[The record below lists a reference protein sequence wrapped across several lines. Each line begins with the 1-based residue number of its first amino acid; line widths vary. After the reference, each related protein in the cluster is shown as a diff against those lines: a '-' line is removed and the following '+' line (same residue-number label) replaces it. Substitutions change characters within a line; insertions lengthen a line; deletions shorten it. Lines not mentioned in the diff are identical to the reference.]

1 MKSADEGNTEMEESL
16 PAAAAR
22 DVNAAPEE
30 VGREADQP
38 VRARRLIRVPTSV
51 LLTVLV
57 ALLSVWVAPAFARQW
72 DERQE
77 ARELQAVLAQNV
89 AESTAAAIGDGLA
102 PLAGAESL
110 DPMAAAKEWDTARAR
125 LEAELRVY
133 YPGHPVIKDW
143 YRTSMNIADL
153 QRLAPEV
160 RVLLGGAFGQPR
172 EGVEAALARYFLIHL
187 FYERPASRNDESS
200 LGDWARAEKLGD
212 NYARWVFDARD
223 RHGQEPARIL
233 VRLLRRMFAQRV
245 DAALAQILETTP
257 EGFSTTRR
265 DLLRDLLP

>member
-1 MKSADEGNTEMEESL
+1 MEESL
-16 PAAAAR
+16 PAAAAP
-22 DVNAAPEE
+22 DENAAPE
-30 VGREADQP
+30 VIGRDVDQS
-38 VRARRLIRVPTSV
+38 VRTRRRIRVPTSV
-51 LLTVLV
+51 LLTVLL

-77 ARELQAVLAQNV
+77 ARELQAVLAQDV
-89 AESTAAAIGDGLA
+89 AVSTAAAIGDGLA
-102 PLAGAESL
+102 AVAGAESL
-110 DPMAAAKEWDTARAR
+110 EPTAAAKEWDTARAR

-153 QRLAPEV
+153 QRYAPEV
-160 RVLLGGAFGQPR
+160 REVFRSAFGQPR
-172 EGVEAALARYFLIHL
+172 EGHEAALARYSLIHL
-187 FYERPASRNDESS
+187 FYEGPASRNDE
-200 LGDWARAEKLGD
+200 LPAGAWERAEKLGD

-223 RHGQEPARIL
+223 RHGQDPARIL

-245 DAALAQILETTP
+245 DAALAQILTTTP

-265 DLLRDLLP
+265 DLLGDLLP